1 MSPSIP
7 APSLVAVVL
16 LLALASPSLIPLA
29 RASSTRPPPLHSR
42 ALSHPHQLSSH
53 IIPRTPPPHP
63 PSNLYRRAPPPPD
76 PSIPPLDSVSLPAWD
91 DRFLLSFLSHNQP
104 VTLSLRPAANLV
116 APSGIRSTERA
127 RDPQTGAWTSR
138 EQVLGRSS
146 IRAYEGW
153 VLGDAEDVEMW
164 IRGEMA
170 GIVRQ
175 EGAVSTADW
184 ARIVLLPPEGDND
197 DQLRFQGSFTKD
209 GEQYTVHSTDRYLR
223 TKDPLDPDPPL
234 LAAPTSTSSFARR
247 QRRDLARSSKMVIVR
262 ERDTL
267 SPSEQISL
275 LRKRGLPLPDPA
287 SLPSETSCS
296 HDTLPFNTDPAHP
309 VLSHALAQAVY
320 SSAGP
325 SSWFSF
331 ESFRHHG
338 LDSPFAPTDHSV
350 ILGSYPPGPRLR
362 KRQGDDIGGGSGTSS
377 NFINS
382 IGSTSGCPKSAMVVF
397 VGVAADCTYT
407 ETFDSSAAARTQI
420 LTDFNSVSA
429 LYQRSFNVSIGVS
442 PLSPSPPFL
451 SPLPLSDPPCSRSS
465 GIVQLAVMS
474 ESCPTTSSQID
485 QSNPWNLPCA
495 SPSSAS
501 ASGNSSSSGIG
512 VDLNSRLSIFSQWRG
527 DKGAGD
533 GAGLWHLLTACQ
545 TGSEVGVAWLGQLC
559 KVTATSSGG
568 QTTSGTAVTAITR
581 SEWQVIAH
589 EIGSSSLSLFILSP
603 SSCAAADGE
612 WAGHNFGAIHDC
624 ASGCSLSGSC
634 CPLSR
639 TTCDAQANY
648 IMSPVSIKNV
658 SSFSTCSIGNICST
672 IGNSLNTTCLATPA
686 AAGNPSIISAS
697 RGYRSR
703 PFANDRGPT
712 QACNPAATASSKPVK
727 TATRAVR
734 PTRAVTPGRAS
745 SRPAPPTNS
754 LCCTAQCQVAGNGT
768 VCRPSMDPTC
778 DTQEVCDGRNA
789 TCPAD
794 VHVKDGTSCGSDG
807 LACASGICTSRSLQ
821 CQNAGSSLN
830 LTSACPQSTSS
841 SCSITCADPT
851 SNADCIVLDQSFRD
865 GTSCGY
871 GGRCENGACQTG
883 SALDTAKSWY
893 TKNLRVPGLEG
904 ACPLIPNAGLVCRI
918 AIPVTIVVGI
928 IVLLLIFFILR
939 CCCCRRHRPAYVAN
953 PPKNQAYSAAFATP
967 PSGYYGGQQPNG
979 GGSYYAPPPGPPPA
993 AAKGSELRR

>member
-429 LYQRSFNVSIGVS
+429 LYQRSFNVSIG
-442 PLSPSPPFL
+442 
-451 SPLPLSDPPCSRSS
+451 
-465 GIVQLAVMS
+465 IVQLAVMS

-589 EIGSSSLSLFILSP
+589 EIG
-603 SSCAAADGE
+603 
-612 WAGHNFGAIHDC
+612 HNFGAIHDC

-686 AAGNPSIISAS
+686 AAGNPSIISLQSCGNGIVEAGEDCDPGGATDPCCDA
-697 RGYRSR
+697 RTCK
-703 PFANDRGPT
+703 FAAG
-712 QACNPAATASSKPVK
+712 
-727 TATRAVR
+727 AVC
-734 PTRAVTPGRAS
+734 S
-745 SRPAPPTNS
+745 PTNS

-893 TKNLRVPGLEG
+893 TKNLR
-904 ACPLIPNAGLVCRI
+904 I

-967 PSGYYGGQQPNG
+967 PSGYYGGQQPVLNGNGSFNGGYYPPYQQNG